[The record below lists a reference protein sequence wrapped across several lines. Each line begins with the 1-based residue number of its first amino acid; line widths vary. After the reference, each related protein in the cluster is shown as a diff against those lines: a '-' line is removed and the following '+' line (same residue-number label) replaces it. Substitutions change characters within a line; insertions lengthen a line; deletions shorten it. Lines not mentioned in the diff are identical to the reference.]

1 MSTSLRIPVGALL
14 LAAAAA
20 CSSAP
25 DKPALS
31 ADLEQDLA
39 RAGGAKVEL
48 AGTQAS
54 RVDVVSATERW
65 DGVTP
70 APKARETKRVPSR
83 EKGNKAVAPSK
94 RGVAPVDAASRHPT
108 EVAPVEQRTTETA
121 PTTVREP
128 QGRPEA
134 PIPARQQEPPG
145 GWRTP
150 SEVIRNAPFPINP

>member
-1 MSTSLRIPVGALL
+1 MSTSIRLPLGALL
-14 LAAAAA
+14 LAAGAA

-25 DKPALS
+25 DKPALT

-48 AGTQAS
+48 AGSPAN
-54 RVDVVSATERW
+54 RVEVVSATERW
-65 DGVTP
+65 DGTTP
-70 APKARETKRVPSR
+70 APKAPETKRVPSK
-83 EKGNKAVAPSK
+83 EKGTRAAAPSK
-94 RGVAPVDAASRHPT
+94 RGTTPVDAASRRPT
-108 EVAPVEQRTTETA
+108 EVAPVEQQTRETA
-121 PTTVREP
+121 PTTVRAP
-128 QGRPEA
+128 QGRPQE

>member
-1 MSTSLRIPVGALL
+1 MSNSLRLSLAALL

-20 CSSAP
+20 CSGAP

-48 AGTQAS
+48 AGSPAN
-54 RVDVVSATERW
+54 RVEVVSATERIESAAPAPAK
-65 DGVTP
+65 TAAP
-70 APKARETKRVPSR
+70 APKATPGKRAATPTPRRSQ
-83 EKGNKAVAPSK
+83 P
-94 RGVAPVDAASRHPT
+94 AASAPAPRSP
-108 EVAPVEQRTTETA
+108 EPAPVERPRVEPASDPVPQSRPQA
-121 PTTVREP
+121 PTP
-128 QGRPEA
+128 
-134 PIPARQQEPPG
+134 RQQEPPG

>member
-1 MSTSLRIPVGALL
+1 MSTSLRLPLGALL

-20 CSSAP
+20 CSGAP

-48 AGTQAS
+48 AGSPAN
-54 RVDVVSATERW
+54 RGDVVSATERW

-70 APKARETKRVPSR
+70 APKGRETKRVASK
-83 EKGNKAVAPSK
+83 EKGNKAIAPSK
-94 RGVAPVDAASRHPT
+94 RGVTPVDAASRHPT
-108 EVAPVEQRTTETA
+108 NVAPVEQPTTETD

-128 QGRPEA
+128 QGRPDA
-134 PIPARQQEPPG
+134 PIPAPQREPPG

-150 SEVIRNAPFPINP
+150 SDVIRNAPFPINP

>member
-1 MSTSLRIPVGALL
+1 MSTSLRLPLGALL

-48 AGTQAS
+48 AGSAAN
-54 RVDVVSATERW
+54 RVDVVSAAER
-65 DGVTP
+65 VESSTP
-70 APKARETKRVPSR
+70 APAKTVARAASAKRSTR
-83 EKGNKAVAPSK
+83 AVAPSP
-94 RGVAPVDAASRHPT
+94 RRSQPAASTPT
-108 EVAPVEQRTTETA
+108 VRSPEPAPVERPRVETA
-121 PTTVREP
+121 PDPVP
-128 QGRPEA
+128 QSRPAA
-134 PIPARQQEPPG
+134 PAPRQQEPPG

>member
-1 MSTSLRIPVGALL
+1 MSISVRFPVGVLVF
-14 LAAAAA
+14 AAAAA

-25 DKPALS
+25 DKPALTP
-31 ADLEQDLA
+31 DLEQDLA

-48 AGTQAS
+48 AGSPAN
-54 RVDVVSATERW
+54 RVEVVSATERW

-70 APKARETKRVPSR
+70 APKGRETKRVASK
-83 EKGNKAVAPSK
+83 EKGNRVVAPSK
-94 RGVAPVDAASRHPT
+94 RGATPVDAASRQPSK
-108 EVAPVEQRTTETA
+108 VAPVEQQTTETA
-121 PTTVREP
+121 PATVRAP
-128 QGRPEA
+128 QSRPEA